1 MKGNPEVIAY
11 LNEMIAGELAARDQY
26 FIHARMYQDWGYQ
39 KLFAANDHEMT
50 HETEHAKQIIDRV
63 LFLEGIPVMAP
74 EALAIGSDVRGM
86 LENDLALEYRV
97 RDNLKRGI
105 ALCEECQDYVTRQM
119 LVAQL
124 EDTEQDHAHWL
135 EQQLRQIDEMGL
147 ENYLQ
152 SQK

>member
-1 MKGNPEVIAY
+1 MKGNPDVIAY

-26 FIHARMYQDWGYQ
+26 FIHARMYQDWGYS
-39 KLFAANDHEMT
+39 KLSAANEHEMA
-50 HETEHAKQIIDRV
+50 HETEHAKQMIDRV
-63 LFLEGIPVMAP
+63 LFLEGIPNMTP
-74 EALAIGSDVRGM
+74 EKLAIGADVPSMLKSDLV
-86 LENDLALEYRV
+86 LEYRV

-105 ALCEECQDYVTRQM
+105 ALCESAQDYVTRRL

-124 EDTEQDHAHWL
+124 EDTEQDHAYWL
-135 EQQLRQIDEMGL
+135 EQQLRQIDDMGL